1 MSLIQELEEL
11 IAKTGVYN
19 DRELLE
25 RILYKLK
32 KDSSN
37 HWGMEEM
44 MQRNRR

>member
-25 RILYKLK
+25 RVLYELK
-32 KDSSN
+32 KTRSN
-37 HWGMEEM
+37 HWGIEEISY
-44 MQRNRR
+44 RIRK